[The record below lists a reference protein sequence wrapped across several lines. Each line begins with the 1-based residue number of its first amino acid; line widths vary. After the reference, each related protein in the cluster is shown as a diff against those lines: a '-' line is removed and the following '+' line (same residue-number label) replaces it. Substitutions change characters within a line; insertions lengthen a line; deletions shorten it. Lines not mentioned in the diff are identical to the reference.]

1 MATDSDRPGQELTYS
16 IQAGEVSGAT
26 INPRSGLLTWTPTE
40 AQGPGA
46 YPFTVRVVD
55 SGQPPLSA
63 EHSFM
68 VHVSEVNSRPVI
80 APIGDRIAWAD
91 KLLSFVVGASDP
103 ADIPENKV
111 SLRVGELPTGATFDA
126 VSRVF
131 AWTPTREQGGVHT
144 ITFTAADDGVPSASA
159 ELSVSIQVLV
169 NHPPVLGII
178 SDQVLVEGNTL
189 RLDLGLADI
198 GTTPGIRREVFNA
211 VNGLTV
217 ADLTNSARFPKQP
230 SSFAIR
236 SSFEA
241 PRDVGDNYGQR
252 MRGYIVPPETGD
264 YTFWIASDDASTLL
278 LSTDVNPTH
287 ARPIASVVTWT
298 DYRQWT
304 KEPNQQSVPIRLVA
318 GQPLYVE
325 ALMKEGGGGDH
336 LTVRWMLPTGAMET
350 PIPGTRLIAWAQEP
364 KRFAEDPDLPSQA
377 LSYSL
382 EPGAPPGM
390 TIDPVTGR
398 LSWSTSEEHGPGS
411 YPITIRVTDD
421 GEPPQ
426 SATQTV
432 IIQVTE
438 MNQAPV
444 LVPVPDQTV
453 IEGEPLVLVLSAS
466 DGDLPKNTLAF
477 SLDQG
482 APEGIDFTR
491 AGVLTWT
498 PSATQGGRT
507 YPIDVTV
514 TDDGKPSLSDHH
526 HFNVTVEAK
535 PRPIRIEAARMG
547 VDGSFSFTW
556 DAQQG
561 RSYQVQFKE
570 QLTDPGWI
578 NHGSP
583 IVANGDRATFSTLIQ
598 EISQRFYRVT
608 NGP

>member
-1 MATDSDRPGQELTYS
+1 
-16 IQAGEVSGAT
+16 
-26 INPRSGLLTWTPTE
+26 
-40 AQGPGA
+40 
-46 YPFTVRVVD
+46 
-55 SGQPPLSA
+55 
-63 EHSFM
+63 
-68 VHVSEVNSRPVI
+68 
-80 APIGDRIAWAD
+80 
-91 KLLSFVVGASDP
+91 
-103 ADIPENKV
+103 
-111 SLRVGELPTGATFDA
+111 
-126 VSRVF
+126 
-131 AWTPTREQGGVHT
+131 
-144 ITFTAADDGVPSASA
+144 
-159 ELSVSIQVLV
+159 
-169 NHPPVLGII
+169 
-178 SDQVLVEGNTL
+178 
-189 RLDLGLADI
+189 
-198 GTTPGIRREVFNA
+198 
-211 VNGLTV
+211 
-217 ADLTNSARFPKQP
+217 
-230 SSFAIR
+230 
-236 SSFEA
+236 
-241 PRDVGDNYGQR
+241 
-252 MRGYIVPPETGD
+252 
-264 YTFWIASDDASTLL
+264 
-278 LSTDVNPTH
+278 
-287 ARPIASVVTWT
+287 
-298 DYRQWT
+298 
-304 KEPNQQSVPIRLVA
+304 
-318 GQPLYVE
+318 
-325 ALMKEGGGGDH
+325 
-336 LTVRWMLPTGAMET
+336 MET